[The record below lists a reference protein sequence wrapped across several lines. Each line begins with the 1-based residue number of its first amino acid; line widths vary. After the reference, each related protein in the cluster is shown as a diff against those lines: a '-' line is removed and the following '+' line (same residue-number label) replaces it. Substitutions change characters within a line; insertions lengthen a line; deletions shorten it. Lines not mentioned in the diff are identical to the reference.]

1 MTLSIVLCT
10 VKRWPKL
17 KSRYKECVGKA
28 IEYARTIED
37 FNDLVDPQTLAFHC
51 LGLEPFAFGLRNIEI
66 EEKNSSLMLLL
77 SVSFS
82 LFFFFFFFFLFLFLF
97 FFNECFA
104 TGMTTKFNQG
114 MYVKMK
120 GKKNKALSS
129 IGKRMV

>member
-17 KSRYKECVGKA
+17 KSRYKERVGKA

-37 FNDLVDPQTLAFHC
+37 FNDLVDPRTLAFHC
-51 LGLEPFAFGLRNIEI
+51 LGLEPFAFVLRNIEI
-66 EEKNSSLMLLL
+66 EEKKSSLMLLL

-82 LFFFFFFFFLFLFLF
+82 LFCFFFFLLF
-97 FFNECFA
+97 FFNKCFA
-104 TGMTTKFNQG
+104 AGMTTKFNQG

-120 GKKNKALSS
+120 GKKNKAFSS